1 MAAIAA
7 EVAQR
12 IFRSLDEGSLLWG
25 EAVVNKFRTLLVSSR
40 EDIIA
45 QSCGR
50 ENTWTL
56 QSSQK
61 QIPVRRQC
69 LTCKNKGCVGRCR
82 FTKAVAERSP
92 VDRASAPSER
102 TAVPRLFRS
111 PSESLHWFVWTE
123 DLGWFLFPAKLNGWA
138 ERSPATNVSR
148 QRLQQV
154 PLRMA
159 FNTGLIEAF
168 ESHTEDGAD
177 PLHVDDGSVGPER
190 ASSLI
195 YRPGPP
201 SATVAPKGEA
211 GNRGLVAALLKQA
224 SDVVSP
230 HA

>member
-25 EAVVNKFRTLLVSSR
+25 EAVVNQFRTLLVSSR

-50 ENTWTL
+50 ENTRTL

-138 ERSPATNVSR
+138 ERCPAKDVSR

-168 ESHTEDGAD
+168 EVTLKMA
-177 PLHVDDGSVGPER
+177 PIR
-190 ASSLI
+190 LI
-195 YRPGPP
+195 RMM
-201 SATVAPKGEA
+201 
-211 GNRGLVAALLKQA
+211 AA
-224 SDVVSP
+224 
-230 HA
+230 